1 MTVLRVTQF
10 YPELLSIY
18 ADRGNVMVLQ
28 KRAERQGI
36 PVQVR
41 RLNLGETFDPSE
53 ADIVLMG
60 GGQDRDQQLVVSHLH
75 RQLPALKDFIEQGG
89 PVLAVCGSYQLLGR
103 SYEFELD
110 GSQQVLEGLGLF
122 DMTTVTRQ
130 PRLVGD
136 IKVAVEI
143 AGDTHEMVGF
153 ENHAGRTELA
163 PNTQPLGRVIDGHG
177 NNGESGFEGA
187 RYRNLFGT
195 YVHGPLLP
203 RNPWL
208 ADYLISLTQRAT

>member
-1 MTVLRVTQF
+1 MTMLRVVQF

-18 ADRGNVMVLQ
+18 ADRGNVMVIQ

-36 PVQVR
+36 PVQVQ
-41 RLNLGETFDPSE
+41 RLSLGHAFVPDN

-75 RQLPALKDFIEQGG
+75 RQLPALGAFVEQSG
-89 PVLAVCGSYQLLGR
+89 PVLAVCGSYQLLGK

-110 GSQQVLEGLGLF
+110 GKQQVLDGLGLF
-122 DMTTVTRQ
+122 DMTTVTRK

-136 IKVAVEI
+136 IKVAVEMD
-143 AGDTHEMVGF
+143 GDTHEMVGF
-153 ENHAGRTELA
+153 ENHAGRTKLGPATE
-163 PNTQPLGRVIDGHG
+163 PLGKVVSGHG
-177 NNGESGFEGA
+177 NDGDSGFEGA
-187 RYRNLFGT
+187 RYLNLFGT

-208 ADYLISLTQRAT
+208 ADHLINLAQRAT